1 MPRNNGKKIDDVLVK
16 TLYSSTT
23 WLRRCRQFPLTSNIL
38 KMKYERKRVSQRK
51 RDRDRDRNRDRKR
64 ERKRERDK

>member
-1 MPRNNGKKIDDVLVK
+1 MLRNNGKKIDDVLVK

-38 KMKYERKRVSQRK
+38 KIKNKRKRMSQRK

-64 ERKRERDK
+64 KRKRDI

>member
-1 MPRNNGKKIDDVLVK
+1 MLRNNVKKIDDVLVK

-38 KMKYERKRVSQRK
+38 KIKNKRKRVSQRK
-51 RDRDRDRNRDRKR
+51 RDRDRNRDRKR